1 MKKTTYILLLF
12 VVLAPII
19 LEAQFYN
26 RNTYRTQ
33 RNEISFGMGAS
44 SCLTDVGGGKD
55 VEESLFGDYA
65 RGFLWDINTDQTK
78 YVVNFSYKYYLKS
91 KLGFKINL
99 AYAKV
104 SGNDESTT
112 DESRMNR
119 NLNFET
125 TIIEGAALFEWT
137 IITEKSGNRYNLKN
151 KFGKSI
157 GAKNPLGFG
166 LYAFGGIGGFYYNPT
181 GYNNFGGAKTKFD
194 LRPLRT
200 EGQGLIDP
208 NNAFYANDVIRG
220 INYQDYAFPL
230 SDGPDG
236 TYSKFAICTP
246 VGFGIKKSF
255 HSTAGVKLEAGFRFT
270 NTDYLDDVSTR
281 YFSPEELRRRRG
293 ENSELMSGV
302 NQNIEGYG
310 IFTTNV
316 RYNNDSPEPS
326 EYDEMGIVST
336 PTPINDPDFISTYG
350 NGWYSV
356 DFYNS
361 SPGQIR
367 GNPKNLDSYMFVT
380 LSAYKKFKNTQKSFK
395 IANSGFKRK
404 IKASF

>member
-1 MKKTTYILLLF
+1 VKKSIVIFFLIG
-12 VVLAPII
+12 VLSPVL

-33 RNEISFGMGAS
+33 RNEISFGVGAS

-55 VEESLFGDYA
+55 VEESLFGNYA

-78 YVVNFSYKYYLKS
+78 YVANFSYKYYLKS
-91 KLGFKINL
+91 KIGFKINL
-99 AYAKV
+99 AYAKI
-104 SGNDESTT
+104 SGDDKSTT
-112 DESRMNR
+112 DPSRMNR

-125 TIIEGAALFEWT
+125 TIIEGSALFEWT
-137 IITEKSGNRYNLKN
+137 ITTEKTGNRYNLKN

-166 LYAFGGIGGFYYNPT
+166 FYVFGGIGGFYYNPF
-181 GYNNFGGAKTKFD
+181 GVNNFGGAKTKFE

-200 EGQGLIDP
+200 EGQGLIESND
-208 NNAFYANDVIRG
+208 AFYVNDVALG
-220 INYQDYAFPL
+220 INYQDYAFPM
-230 SDGPDG
+230 SKGKQG
-236 TYSKFAICTP
+236 TYSKFAICAP

-255 HSTAGVKLEAGFRFT
+255 HSTAGIKLEAGFRFT

-281 YFSPEELRRRRG
+281 YFSPEKLREWG
-293 ENSELMSGV
+293 ADNSYTMSGV
-302 NQNIEGYG
+302 NQQLNDDG
-310 IFTTNV
+310 FFNVNV
-316 RYNNDSPEPS
+316 RYS
-326 EYDEMGIVST
+326 EAPATNQFEELGIV
-336 PTPINDPDFISTYG
+336 NISNELTSSEFVATYG
-350 NGWYSV
+350 EGWYNV
-356 DFYNS
+356 DFYDT

-380 LSAYKKFKNTQKSFK
+380 LSAYKKFKNTQKAFK
-395 IANSGFKRK
+395 VANSGFKRR

>member
-1 MKKTTYILLLF
+1 MKKTTYILLL
-12 VVLAPII
+12 VGVLAPII

-33 RNEISFGMGAS
+33 RNEISFGIGAS

-78 YVVNFSYKYYLKS
+78 YVVDFSYKYYLKS

-104 SGNDESTT
+104 SGNDESPP
-112 DESRMNR
+112 ERFRRNR

-125 TIIEGAALFEWT
+125 TIIEGSALFEWT

-157 GAKNPLGFG
+157 GAKNPFGFG
-166 LYAFGGIGGFYYNPT
+166 LYAFGGIGGFYYNPV
-181 GYNNFGGAKTKFD
+181 GFNNFGGPKTKFD

-208 NNAFYANDVIRG
+208 NDAFFSNDVGRG
-220 INYQDYAFPL
+220 IDYQDYAFPM
-230 SDGPDG
+230 SKGSNG
-236 TYSKFAICTP
+236 TYSKFAICSP

-255 HSTAGVKLEAGFRFT
+255 HSTSGVKLEAGFRFT

-281 YFSPEELRRRRG
+281 YFSP
-293 ENSELMSGV
+293 SELDNWSANSTTISGV
-302 NQNIEGYG
+302 NQNVDESG
-310 IFTTNV
+310 IFTSIV
-316 RYNNDSPEPS
+316 RYNDNLPDPFNYE
-326 EYDEMGIVST
+326 ELGIVSISQEIT
-336 PTPINDPDFISTYG
+336 DPGFVSNYG
-350 NGWYSV
+350 ENCYNVS
-356 DFYNS
+356 FYNS
-361 SPGQIR
+361 SPGQVR

-380 LSAYKKFKNTQKSFK
+380 LSVYKKFKNTQKSFK

>member
-1 MKKTTYILLLF
+1 VKKTTYILLL
-12 VVLAPII
+12 VGVLAPII

-33 RNEISFGMGAS
+33 RNEISFGIGAS

-65 RGFLWDINTDQTK
+65 RGFLWDINPDQTK
-78 YVVNFSYKYYLKS
+78 YVINFSYKYYLKS

-99 AYAKV
+99 AYANI
-104 SGNDESTT
+104 SGNDESTA
-112 DESRMNR
+112 DIHRMNR

-137 IITEKSGNRYNLKN
+137 IINEKSGNRYNLKN

-157 GAKNPLGFG
+157 GAKNPIGIGFF
-166 LYAFGGIGGFYYNPT
+166 AFGGIGGFYYNPT

-208 NNAFYANDVIRG
+208 NDAFYAYDVERG

-230 SDGPDG
+230 STGPDG
-236 TYSKFAICTP
+236 TYGKFAICIP

-255 HSTAGVKLEAGFRFT
+255 HSTAGILLQAGFRFT

-281 YFSPEELRRRRG
+281 YFDPLLLEEKYG
-293 ENSELMSGV
+293 VNSSHMSGV
-302 NQNIEGYG
+302 NSGNLFVAVIKYGDDGPPPIGSDEAISAGIISHSPAGPDIAAIYGPGYTEVN
-310 IFTTNV
+310 F
-316 RYNNDSPEPS
+316 YNNSK
-326 EYDEMGIVST
+326 
-336 PTPINDPDFISTYG
+336 
-350 NGWYSV
+350 
-356 DFYNS
+356 
-361 SPGQIR
+361 GQIR
-367 GNPKNLDSYMFVT
+367 GNPLNDDSYMFVN
-380 LSAYKKFKNTQKSFK
+380 LSVYKKFRNTQKSFK

>member
-33 RNEISFGMGAS
+33 RNEISFGIGAS

-78 YVVNFSYKYYLKS
+78 HVLDFSYKYYLKS

-99 AYAKV
+99 AYSKI
-104 SGNDESTT
+104 SGNDQSTT
-112 DESRMNR
+112 DSSRLNR

-125 TIIEGAALFEWT
+125 TIIEGVAMFEWT
-137 IITEKSGNRYNLKN
+137 LITEKSGNRYNLKN

-157 GAKNPLGFG
+157 GAKNPFGFG
-166 LYAFGGIGGFYYNPT
+166 LYIFGGIGGFYYNPQ
-181 GYNNFGGAKTKFD
+181 GYSNFGDEEIMYD

-200 EGQGLIDP
+200 EGQGLISP
-208 NNAFYANDVIRG
+208 NDAFYANDVTRE
-220 INYQDYAFPL
+220 INYQDYAFPQTN
-230 SDGPDG
+230 GPKG

-246 VGFGIKKSF
+246 FGFGIKKSF
-255 HSTAGVKLEAGFRFT
+255 HSTAGIKLEAGFRFT

-281 YFSPEELRRRRG
+281 YFSPEILDSWSG
-293 ENSELMSGV
+293 NSTLISGV
-302 NQNIEGYG
+302 NQTLDENG
-310 IFTTNV
+310 IFSVNV
-316 RYNNDSPEPS
+316 KYGDNPPTISDF
-326 EYDEMGIVST
+326 DELGIVNISEEIT
-336 PTPINDPDFISTYG
+336 SSGFISSYG
-350 NGWYSV
+350 EGWYSV
-356 DFYNS
+356 DFYKT

-367 GNPKNLDSYMFVT
+367 GNPKNLDSYMFLT

-395 IANSGFKRK
+395 VANSGFKRK

>member
-1 MKKTTYILLLF
+1 MKKTIYILLSIGF
-12 VVLAPII
+12 LAPII
-19 LEAQFYN
+19 LKAQFYN

-33 RNEISFGMGAS
+33 RNEISFGIGAS

-55 VEESLFGDYA
+55 TEESLFGDYA

-78 YVVNFSYKYYLKS
+78 YVINFSYKYYLKS
-91 KLGFKINL
+91 KIGVKVDLAFAKI
-99 AYAKV
+99 
-104 SGNDESTT
+104 SGNDESTP
-112 DESRMNR
+112 ERFRRNR

-125 TIIEGAALFEWT
+125 TIIEGSALFEWT
-137 IITEKSGNRYNLKN
+137 IITEKSGNRYNLKD

-157 GAKNPLGFG
+157 GAKNPFSFG

-181 GYNNFGGAKTKFD
+181 GYNNFGDAKTKFD

-208 NNAFYANDVIRG
+208 NDAFYVNDVARG

-281 YFSPEELRRRRG
+281 YFSPEELREWG
-293 ENSELMSGV
+293 AENSELMSGV
-302 NQNIEGYG
+302 NQNVDDNG
-310 IFTTNV
+310 IFTVTV
-316 RYNNDSPEPS
+316 RFDDTPEPI
-326 EYDEMGIVST
+326 EYNEMGIVST
-336 PTPINDPDFISTYG
+336 PTPINDPDFISSYG

>member
-1 MKKTTYILLLF
+1 MKKTTYILLLLGF
-12 VVLAPII
+12 LAPII

-33 RNEISFGMGAS
+33 RNEISFGIGAS

-91 KLGFKINL
+91 KIGFKINL

-112 DESRMNR
+112 DPSRLNR

-125 TIIEGAALFEWT
+125 TIIEGCALFEWT
-137 IITEKSGNRYNLKN
+137 IIAEKSGNRYNLKN

-166 LYAFGGIGGFYYNPT
+166 LYAFGGIGGFYFNPY
-181 GYNNFGGAKTKFD
+181 GVNNFGGAKTKYE

-208 NNAFYANDVIRG
+208 NDAFYSNDVGRG
-220 INYQDYAFPL
+220 IDYQDYAFPM
-230 SDGPDG
+230 SSGSDG
-236 TYSKFAICTP
+236 TYKKFAICTP

-255 HSTAGVKLEAGFRFT
+255 HSTAGIVLQAGFRFT

-281 YFSPEELRRRRG
+281 YFSPAVLDVWSA
-293 ENSELMSGV
+293 NSTQMSGV
-302 NQNIEGYG
+302 NQNLDETG

-316 RYNNDSPEPS
+316 RYGEDPP
-326 EYDEMGIVST
+326 ST
-336 PTPINDPDFISTYG
+336 PNELQELGIENISNKITNPEFINTYG
-350 NGWYSV
+350 EGWYAV
-356 DFYNS
+356 DFYNT
-361 SPGQIR
+361 SPGQVR
-367 GNPKNLDSYMFVT
+367 GNPKNLDSYMFLT

-395 IANSGFKRK
+395 IANSGFKRR